1 MDRLI
6 QIRDFALLAT
16 LGAVYVFI
24 GHNIGYQNVD
34 PLKSLV
40 GVSVILV
47 LAITGYTIGRMPY
60 LDKVPLIVWV
70 SGLAILSA
78 SAISPINGFV
88 LNTAGKIPFMAITT
102 VALTFAGLS
111 LGKDIEAFKNISWK
125 IIPVAMAAI
134 AGVFTC
140 ATTIAQIALTLSGNI

>member
-1 MDRLI
+1 MKILI

-16 LGAVYVFI
+16 LGAVFVFI
-24 GHNIGYQNVD
+24 GHNIGYKNVN
-34 PLKSLV
+34 PLDSLI
-40 GVSVILV
+40 GISVILAI
-47 LAITGYTIGRMPY
+47 AITGYSIGRMPY
-60 LDKVPLIVWV
+60 LEKVPLIVWV
-70 SGLAILSA
+70 SGIGVLSA
-78 SAISPINGFV
+78 SAISPISGFV
-88 LNTAGKIPFMAITT
+88 LATAGKIPFMAITT

-125 IIPVAMAAI
+125 IIPVALAAI